1 MDCAERGESGAGG
14 GTIIGAGSGR
24 GDIELVED

>member
-14 GTIIGAGSGR
+14 GTIMGAGSG
-24 GDIELVED
+24 GDIGLVED